1 MPVVEF
7 NLVSAKCQISTA
19 ITDILTLI
27 TNSIVLSPTEWFL
40 CAQAILRIGATIA
53 TLYASL
59 GEEAIVFGINET
71 EVTHIITTQDLLPK
85 LSKIKSRIPKVNTVV
100 YIEGIK
106 PLTTNGFGPEI
117 QLVSYK
123 QLLTDGRGAPP
134 TLSGVDPSPDDV
146 AVILY
151 TSGVV

>member
-1 MPVVEF
+1 M
-7 NLVSAKCQISTA
+7 
-19 ITDILTLI
+19 
-27 TNSIVLSPTEWFL
+27 
-40 CAQAILRIGATIA
+40 CAQAILRIGGTIA

-59 GEEAIVFGINET
+59 GEEGIIFGINET

-85 LSKIKSRIPKVNTVV
+85 LSKIKSRIPRVNTVI

-117 QLVSYK
+117 TLVSYK
-123 QLLTDGRGAPP
+123 QLLADGKGAPA
-134 TLSGVDPSPDDV
+134 TLAGVEPLPDDV

-151 TSGVV
+151 TSGAIITSL